1 MNNMGYINVN
11 MKLILDHNV
20 SQLAQTF
27 EQYCYRSIGY
37 YANQST
43 FWTWKMSNAV
53 GTCYM

>member
-1 MNNMGYINVN
+1 MGYINVN

-43 FWTWKMSNAV
+43 F
-53 GTCYM
+53 